1 MPHLFLPPSG
11 SNIGRGSP
19 HCLQYLFNKPINDKL
34 GRLGVSSY
42 ALLRLIPLM
51 EKSTRMPARYY
62 PLFLAIEG
70 RTCLVVGAG
79 AVGERKVRTLLK
91 YGAKI
96 RLVGRELSAWL
107 EEKRSEKLLIWAAE
121 RYDRSHLLGV
131 SLAFAATDDP
141 DLNRAIAADAGELG
155 VWCNMATD
163 PELGSFIVPSVF
175 EQGALSIAISTS
187 GLSPAAAK
195 LLRQKLQQE
204 IGPEWDFFIRL
215 LGELRQCFKSRG
227 VAEKQAREIFTRLAG
242 LPIAER
248 LKQGRPQKAF
258 AKTLEAC
265 GPVMSEAEIKA
276 VWENLW
282 NLFSW

>member
-1 MPHLFLPPSG
+1 
-11 SNIGRGSP
+11 
-19 HCLQYLFNKPINDKL
+19 LFNQPINDKL
-34 GRLGVSSY
+34 KSLDASSCTF
-42 ALLRLIPLM
+42 LKLILLM
-51 EKSTRMPARYY
+51 EKSTRTPARYY

-96 RLVGRELSAWL
+96 RLVARELSAWI
-107 EEKRSEKLLIWAAE
+107 EEKRSEKLVIWAGE
-121 RYDRSHLLGV
+121 RYERSHLQGV

-141 DLNRAIAADAGELG
+141 DLNRIIAADAGKLG

-163 PELGSFIVPSVF
+163 PDLGSFIVPSVL

-187 GLSPAAAK
+187 GLSPAVAK
-195 LLRQKLQQE
+195 LLRQKLQLE

-227 VAEKQAREIFTRLAG
+227 IAEKQAQETFTRLAG
-242 LPIAER
+242 LPIPER
-248 LKQGRPQKAF
+248 LRQGRAEKAF

-265 GPVMSEAEIKA
+265 RPVMPEAEIKA

>member
-1 MPHLFLPPSG
+1 M
-11 SNIGRGSP
+11 
-19 HCLQYLFNKPINDKL
+19 KL
-34 GRLGVSSY
+34 IL
-42 ALLRLIPLM
+42 LM
-51 EKSTRMPARYY
+51 EESTRTPARYY

-79 AVGERKVRTLLK
+79 AVGERKVSTLLK

-96 RLVGRELSAWL
+96 RLVARELSAWL
-107 EEKRSEKLLIWAAE
+107 EEKRSEKLVIWAGE
-121 RYDRSHLLGV
+121 RYERSHLQGV

-195 LLRQKLQQE
+195 LLRQKLQLE
-204 IGPEWDFFIRL
+204 IGSEWDFFVRL

-227 VAEKQAREIFTRLAG
+227 VVEKQAREIFTRLAG
-242 LPIAER
+242 LPIPEC
-248 LKQGRPQKAF
+248 LKQGRPEKAF
-258 AKTLEAC
+258 AKTIEAC
-265 GPVMSEAEIKA
+265 RPVMPEAEIKA

>member
-1 MPHLFLPPSG
+1 
-11 SNIGRGSP
+11 
-19 HCLQYLFNKPINDKL
+19 
-34 GRLGVSSY
+34 
-42 ALLRLIPLM
+42 M

-107 EEKRSEKLLIWAAE
+107 EEKRSEKLVIWVGE
-121 RYDRSHLLGV
+121 RYERSQLLGV
-131 SLAFAATDDP
+131 SLAFAATDDL

-187 GLSPAAAK
+187 GPEPCGCKAAQAK
-195 LLRQKLQQE
+195 AATGNRPRM
-204 IGPEWDFFIRL
+204 GFFYPVA
-215 LGELRQCFKSRG
+215 GG
-227 VAEKQAREIFTRLAG
+227 V
-242 LPIAER
+242 
-248 LKQGRPQKAF
+248 
-258 AKTLEAC
+258 EA
-265 GPVMSEAEIKA
+265 V
-276 VWENLW
+276 
-282 NLFSW
+282 F